1 MFSLGHMALPTC
13 TASAAHLLAI
23 SPACALAIDAKY
35 EFLMPLSVCHADILH
50 ARRAVSMF
58 IAMSANMNET
68 ACQKN

>member
-1 MFSLGHMALPTC
+1 MALLTC

-35 EFLMPLSVCHADILH
+35 EFLIPSVCETDICH
-50 ARRAVSMF
+50 ARRAVSIF
-58 IAMSANMNET
+58 IAMSANMNEI